1 MLDLIVTLPHLFAV
15 LVVVGWIFY
24 ARRTRQGD
32 SADGGDGSGGAP
44 ISPQNP
50 QRPLIDGRR
59 GDDLARS
66 A

>member
-15 LVVVGWIFY
+15 LVVVGWLLH
-24 ARRTRQGD
+24 ARRTRQDHPG
-32 SADGGDGSGGAP
+32 DGGDGSGGTP
-44 ISPQNP
+44 KPQQNP
-50 QRPLIDGRR
+50 QGPLIGGRR